1 MQPHLHRNDKNLFYK
16 YLDKATVYF
25 EYGSG
30 GSTYQASIRDNIK
43 KIYSVESD
51 KEWHNKIKENI
62 GDLSKIN
69 FLYNEMDTR
78 TNTWGYPGPN
88 STKEQWINYSNQ
100 LLKLSSIQQKEIDLV
115 MIDGRFRVACCLKC
129 FNVVDDN
136 CIIIFDDF
144 LNRKQ
149 YHSVLQ
155 FYDIIEKTNDN
166 QMVILKKKKDILSIP
181 IELIQKYE
189 LEKRC

>member
-1 MQPHLHRNDKNLFYK
+1 M
-16 YLDKATVYF
+16 
-25 EYGSG
+25 
-30 GSTYQASIRDNIK
+30 
-43 KIYSVESD
+43 
-51 KEWHNKIKENI
+51 
-62 GDLSKIN
+62 
-69 FLYNEMDTR
+69 
-78 TNTWGYPGPN
+78 
-88 STKEQWINYSNQ
+88 INYSFQ
-100 LLKLSSIQQKEIDLV
+100 LLKLSIYSTKEIDLV
-115 MIDGRFRVACCLKC
+115 MRRRFCVACCLKC